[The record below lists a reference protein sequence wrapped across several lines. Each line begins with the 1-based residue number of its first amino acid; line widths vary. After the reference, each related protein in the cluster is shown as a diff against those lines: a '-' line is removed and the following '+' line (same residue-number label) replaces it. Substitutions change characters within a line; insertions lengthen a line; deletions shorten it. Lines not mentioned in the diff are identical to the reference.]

1 MQTKMIVIRDKQY
14 RDLLREAADILMSG
28 GLVAFPTETVYG
40 LGADALNPQAAKKI
54 YAAKGRPSDNPLI
67 VHIADEEE
75 MGKLAREV
83 PEMAKKLAQAFWPGP
98 MTLVMKKREI
108 VPLETSGGLDTV
120 GIRMPSN
127 EIARSLIRLA
137 KTPIAAPSANTSGRP
152 SPTQAEHVWEDLNGK
167 VNVIIDGGPVGIGL
181 ESTIIDVTGSV
192 PMILRPGAIT
202 MEMVKEVV
210 GKVELDPTLL
220 GSQEMTQ
227 RPKAPG
233 MKYRHY
239 APKAELFVVEGK
251 NEKVV
256 EKINALIKEAQSKKM
271 RIGLMVSR
279 ENRDRYPNHESIDCV
294 VLGSREDE
302 AEVARHL
309 FATLREFDHQK
320 VDIIYAESFSGE
332 GMAMAVMNRLMKA
345 AGQKKILV

>member
-1 MQTKMIVIRDKQY
+1 
-14 RDLLREAADILMSG
+14 
-28 GLVAFPTETVYG
+28 
-40 LGADALNPQAAKKI
+40 
-54 YAAKGRPSDNPLI
+54 
-67 VHIADEEE
+67 
-75 MGKLAREV
+75 
-83 PEMAKKLAQAFWPGP
+83 
-98 MTLVMKKREI
+98 
-108 VPLETSGGLDTV
+108 
-120 GIRMPSN
+120 
-127 EIARSLIRLA
+127 
-137 KTPIAAPSANTSGRP
+137 
-152 SPTQAEHVWEDLNGK
+152 
-167 VNVIIDGGPVGIGL
+167 
-181 ESTIIDVTGSV
+181 
-192 PMILRPGAIT
+192 MILRPGAIT

-210 GKVELDPTLL
+210 GKVELDLTLL
-220 GSQEMTQ
+220 GNQEMTQ

-279 ENRDRYPNHESIDCV
+279 ENRDRYPSHESIDCV

-320 VDIIYAESFSGE
+320 VDIIYAETPFVDGIAFPRRSSILT
-332 GMAMAVMNRLMKA
+332 ASRTALAAALNRA
-345 AGQKKILV
+345 SIL

>member
-1 MQTKMIVIRDKQY
+1 
-14 RDLLREAADILMSG
+14 
-28 GLVAFPTETVYG
+28 
-40 LGADALNPQAAKKI
+40 
-54 YAAKGRPSDNPLI
+54 
-67 VHIADEEE
+67 
-75 MGKLAREV
+75 
-83 PEMAKKLAQAFWPGP
+83 

-167 VNVIIDGGPVGIGL
+167 VNAIIDGGPVGIGL

-220 GSQEMTQ
+220 GNQEMTQ

-279 ENRDRYPNHESIDCV
+279 ENRDRYPNHKSIDCV